1 MATRCLQPQFPIAE
15 RGELKCVL
23 AQALKTILPL
33 SKYANKIRK
42 KEKKPLIMGLGC
54 IKPEINPSVY
64 LFRLFLKIKT
74 NRGRFWTITSNLK
87 KGNILFCDWQSKS
100 ISYHPKIND
109 NRKKIEE
116 QRSKLFV
123 LCLCFAESTQN
134 EQAFLVN
141 LNRCVLFL
149 REIKYST
156 KCMHLFIMHFSCKYK
171 HCFMPTKCT
180 SYHLKKCLY

>member
-54 IKPEINPSVY
+54 IRPEINPSVY

-109 NRKKIEE
+109 NRKKNRRTVF
-116 QRSKLFV
+116 QTLCFV
-123 LCLCFAESTQN
+123 LMFCWVHPE
-134 EQAFLVN
+134 
-141 LNRCVLFL
+141 R
-149 REIKYST
+149 
-156 KCMHLFIMHFSCKYK
+156 
-171 HCFMPTKCT
+171 T
-180 SYHLKKCLY
+180 SISGQPE